1 MKTDNKMTQTN
12 ILHTCKETQNLHEI
26 QNNNKKKEK
35 KEKVWETLVRKTN
48 GQQTVVTD
56 SKVTQN

>member
-1 MKTDNKMTQTN
+1 MTQTN